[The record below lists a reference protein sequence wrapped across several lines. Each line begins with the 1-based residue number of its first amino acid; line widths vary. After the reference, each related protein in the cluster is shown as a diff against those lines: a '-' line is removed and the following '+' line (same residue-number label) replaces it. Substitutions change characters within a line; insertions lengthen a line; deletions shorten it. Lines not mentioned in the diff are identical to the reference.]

1 MSSGNEDSL
10 RRVIKT
16 KEQADLFMRELNHA
30 IEDAQPPRI
39 VTALELLEGKDMMV
53 MSDMGEIRLTIKKVE
68 IDRLHVQLEP
78 DTRENDWW
86 GASCDY
92 DEFVVTYT
100 NDHKKRFKSISEI
113 KVFSK

>member
-30 IEDAQPPRI
+30 IEDAQPER
-39 VTALELLEGKDMMV
+39 LLTIPDLLIGKDMLV
-53 MSDMGEIRLTIKKVE
+53 MSDMGEIRLTIKDVKFSTKN
-68 IDRLHVQLEP
+68 VQVTP

-86 GASCDY
+86 GQSYDY
-92 DEFVVTYT
+92 EVIVITFT
-100 NDHKKRFKSISEI
+100 NGHSKEFKSPSEI
-113 KVFSK
+113 KVYSK